1 MTVKCN
7 LGISIQQEGG
17 KPYTVVLPGLEQS
30 VVESTVNHLRDM
42 GSAAG
47 AFTFTSEGK
56 KKDESKKTQKQQEA
70 DMSGNITKAELEAL
84 LRANKSEVDVVAAE
98 MKKDIA
104 EFKSFQAQQFAT
116 LNSTL
121 GDIKGQ
127 VASNNAELTAVKGQ
141 IDGMKTSYASI
152 QWMVGAILMVLA
164 LILALPQIQSYLK
177 SSEQP
182 VSVQV
187 QQPAPAVQATPSQAQ
202 PAPQPVPQE
211 PTPEPQKAPA
221 TKQ

>member
-1 MTVKCN
+1 MPNSPKTSDIDVESFLRKN
-7 LGISIQQEGG
+7 EKLDKERDAPHIDKGRATRRGFNFSS
-17 KPYTVVLPGLEQS
+17 KPYIIEISDPHCVITPEML
-30 VVESTVNHLRDM
+30 STN
-42 GSAAG
+42 
-47 AFTFTSEGK
+47 EN
-56 KKDESKKTQKQQEA
+56 KDNKQEA
-70 DMSGNITKAELEAL
+70 DMSGNITKTELEAL

-121 GDIKGQ
+121 SDIKGQ
-127 VASNNAELTAVKGQ
+127 VTSTNAELTAVKGQ

-182 VSVQV
+182 EQVVQTV
-187 QQPAPAVQATPSQAQ
+187 PTQTYS
-202 PAPQPVPQE
+202 APQPVPQE
-211 PTPEPQKAPA
+211 PAPEPQKAPA
-221 TKQ
+221 AKQ

>member
-1 MTVKCN
+1 MNSEKKVTTFNVTEIYKCGKHKQGRVK
-7 LGISIQQEGG
+7 SSTRWQYSSFSFGG
-17 KPYTVVLPGLEQS
+17 KG
-30 VVESTVNHLRDM
+30 
-42 GSAAG
+42 GAG
-47 AFTFTSEGK
+47 NGDSGPRK
-56 KKDESKKTQKQQEA
+56 NNKQNQQEA
-70 DMSGNITKAELEAL
+70 DMSGISKTEFEAL

-104 EFKSFQAQQFAT
+104 EFKAFQAQQFAT

-127 VASNNAELTAVKGQ
+127 VSSTNAELTAVKGQ
-141 IDGMKTSYASI
+141 IEGMKTSYTSI
-152 QWMVGAILMVLA
+152 QWMVGSILMVLA

-182 VSVQV
+182 ISVQI
-187 QQPAPAVQATPSQAQ
+187 QQPAQAMQATPPQVQ

-221 TKQ
+221 IKQ